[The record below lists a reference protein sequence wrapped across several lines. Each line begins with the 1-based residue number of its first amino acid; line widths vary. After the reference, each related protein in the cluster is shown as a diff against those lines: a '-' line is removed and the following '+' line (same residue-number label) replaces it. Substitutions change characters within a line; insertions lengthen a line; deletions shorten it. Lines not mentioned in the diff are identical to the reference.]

1 MQAKDA
7 YQSEVA
13 GGAAVSGTP
22 GSPKR
27 QECLLVHFALA
38 FTALSFSLRG
48 KLMGLITDLLKES
61 PLKAEQLENI
71 ALVEQRMQ
79 EEKLGAIKEI
89 ERLKTDLERVRTD
102 LQQAQRLV
110 RVLEQEVSEWRRQAR
125 PRSESSYQP
134 EAEAG
139 S

>member
-1 MQAKDA
+1 VEIYREIPALVRSATMRGTGAIKSGDA
-7 YQSEVA
+7 F
-13 GGAAVSGTP
+13 
-22 GSPKR
+22 
-27 QECLLVHFALA
+27 L
-38 FTALSFSLRG
+38 FTFRTCVQPALSFSLYG
-48 KLMGLITDLLKES
+48 KFMGLITDLLKES

-71 ALVEQRMQ
+71 SLVEQRMQ
-79 EEKLGAIKEI
+79 EEKLAAIREI

-125 PRSESSYQP
+125 PRGETSYQP

>member
-1 MQAKDA
+1 
-7 YQSEVA
+7 
-13 GGAAVSGTP
+13 
-22 GSPKR
+22 
-27 QECLLVHFALA
+27 
-38 FTALSFSLRG
+38 
-48 KLMGLITDLLKES
+48 MGLITDLLKES

-71 ALVEQRMQ
+71 SLVEQRMQ
-79 EEKLGAIKEI
+79 EEKLAAIKEI